1 METILYYSAIQGCTW
16 VHKRGHTMRDV
27 YLIGIGQTAVSK
39 NGGVRGRYLVADAI
53 EQAIDHAGIDP
64 ADIGMLVV
72 GNMMSGILAQQ
83 QQLGALCAD
92 VAGLRGIEAATVE
105 AACGSGA
112 AAARWGYMAVAGG
125 FHDSVLV
132 GGMERMTH
140 APRDHTTAALATAAD
155 WELEGCYGESFVSLN
170 ARLMALYMDTYGVA
184 SKDFAHF
191 AINAHKNALNN
202 PNAFLHKSIDMETYL
217 NSRVLVDPVK
227 LFDAP
232 PICDGAAAILL
243 ASASV
248 ARTAKRAGGLPLV
261 KVCASAIGTDSL
273 AIAGRKNTLTLEGAA
288 LSSYKAYQQAGVG
301 PQDIDIFELHDAY
314 TIITALSLEAA
325 GFAKPG
331 EGVHFGKDGAIAID
345 GRLPISTM
353 GGLKARG
360 HPVGATG
367 VYQLVETYLQLTG
380 TAGANQIKDP
390 TMALIQN
397 IGGTGA
403 TVVSHIL
410 AREA

>member
-1 METILYYSAIQGCTW
+1 
-16 VHKRGHTMRDV
+16 MRDV

-53 EQAIDHAGIDP
+53 AQAIYHAGIDP

-125 FHDSVLV
+125 FHDIVLV

-140 APRDHTTAALATAAD
+140 VPRDNTTAALATAAD

-170 ARLMALYMDTYGVA
+170 AKLMALYMETYGVA

-191 AINAHKNALNN
+191 AINAHTNALNN
-202 PNAFLHKSIDMETYL
+202 PNAFLHKHIDLETYL
-217 NSRVLVDPVK
+217 NSRVIVDPVK
-227 LFDAP
+227 LLDAP
-232 PICDGAAAILL
+232 PICDGAAAIIL
-243 ASASV
+243 ASESV

-261 KVCASAIGTDSL
+261 KVCASVIGTDSL
-273 AIAGRKNTLTLEGAA
+273 AIAGRKNKLKLEGAA
-288 LSSYKAYQQAGVG
+288 LSSQKAYQQAGVG
-301 PQDIDIFELHDAY
+301 PKDIDIFELHDAY

-331 EGVHFGKDGAIAID
+331 EGVHFGKDGEIAID
-345 GRLPISTM
+345 GKLPISTM

-390 TMALIQN
+390 KIALIQN

-410 AREA
+410 TREA

>member
-1 METILYYSAIQGCTW
+1 
-16 VHKRGHTMRDV
+16 MRAV
-27 YLIGIGQTAVSK
+27 YVIGIGQTAVSK
-39 NGGVRGRYLVADAI
+39 NGGVRGRYLAADAMA
-53 EQAIDHAGIDP
+53 QAIGQAGIDP
-64 ADIGMLVV
+64 AAIGMLVV

-83 QQLGALCAD
+83 QQLGALFAD

-112 AAARWGYMAVAGG
+112 AAARWGYMAVAGA
-125 FHDSVLV
+125 FHDIVLV

-140 APRDHTTAALATAAD
+140 VPRDRTTAALATAAD
-155 WELEGCYGESFVSLN
+155 WELEGCSGASFVSLN
-170 ARLMALYMDTYGVA
+170 AQLMALYMATYSVT

-191 AINAHKNALNN
+191 AMNAHTNAWHN
-202 PNAFLHKSIDMETYL
+202 PHAFLRKPLDLETYL
-217 NSRVLVDPVK
+217 NSRMLVDPVK

-243 ASASV
+243 ASESV
-248 ARTAKRAGGLPLV
+248 ARATQRSNGLPLV
-261 KVCASAIGTDSL
+261 QVCASAIGTDSL
-273 AIAGRKNTLTLEGAA
+273 ALAGRQDTLTLAGSA
-288 LSSYKAYQQAGVG
+288 LSAHKAYQQAGVG
-301 PQDIDIFELHDAY
+301 PQDMNIFELHDAY

-331 EGVHFGKDGAIAID
+331 EGVHFGKDGAIALD
-345 GRLPISTM
+345 GKLPISTM

-380 TAGANQIKDP
+380 TAGANQIKDLK
-390 TMALIQN
+390 MALIQN

-410 AREA
+410 RRET

>member
-1 METILYYSAIQGCTW
+1 
-16 VHKRGHTMRDV
+16 MRHV

-39 NGGVRGRYLVADAI
+39 NGGVRGRYLAADAI
-53 EQAIDHAGIDP
+53 EQAIHHAGVDP

-125 FHDSVLV
+125 FHDIVLV
-132 GGMERMTH
+132 GGLERMSH
-140 APRDHTTAALATAAD
+140 VSRDHTTAALATAAD
-155 WELEGCYGESFVSLN
+155 WELEGCSGASFVSLN
-170 ARLMALYMDTYGVA
+170 ARLMALYMATYGVA
-184 SKDFAHF
+184 AQDFAHF
-191 AINAHKNALNN
+191 AITAHQNALSN
-202 PNAFLHKSIDMETYL
+202 PNAFLHKPLDMATYL

-232 PICDGAAAILL
+232 PICDGAAALIL
-243 ASASV
+243 ASETV
-248 ARTAKRAGGLPLV
+248 ARSATRGGGLPLV
-261 KVCASAIGTDSL
+261 QVCASAIGTDSL
-273 AIAGRKNTLTLEGAA
+273 AIARRHHQLTLDGAA
-288 LSSYKAYQQAGVG
+288 ISSHKAYQQAGVG

-331 EGVHFGKDGAIAID
+331 EGVDFGKQGEIALDGT
-345 GRLPISTM
+345 LPISTM

-380 TAGANQIKDP
+380 TAAANQVKAP
-390 TMALIQN
+390 RLALVQN

-410 AREA
+410 KRAA

>member
-1 METILYYSAIQGCTW
+1 
-16 VHKRGHTMRDV
+16 MRDV

-53 EQAIDHAGIDP
+53 EQAIYHAGIAP
-64 ADIGMLVV
+64 SDIGMLVV

-83 QQLGALCAD
+83 QQLGALFAD

-125 FHDSVLV
+125 FHDIVLV

-170 ARLMALYMDTYGVA
+170 ARLMALYMETYGVA
-184 SKDFAHF
+184 SQDFAHF
-191 AINAHKNALNN
+191 AINAHTNAVNN
-202 PNAFLHKSIDMETYL
+202 PNAFLRKPIDLETYL

-227 LFDAP
+227 LLDAP
-232 PICDGAAAILL
+232 PICDGAAAIIL
-243 ASASV
+243 AAVSV
-248 ARTAKRAGGLPLV
+248 ARTATRAGGLPLV
-261 KVCASAIGTDSL
+261 KMAASAIGTDSL
-273 AIAGRKNTLTLEGAA
+273 AIAGRKHKLTLAGAV
-288 LSSYKAYQQAGVG
+288 LSSQRVYQQAGVG
-301 PQDIDIFELHDAY
+301 PQDIDLFELHDAY
-314 TIITALSLEAA
+314 TIITVLSLEAA

-345 GRLPISTM
+345 GQLPISTM

-367 VYQLVETYLQLTG
+367 VYQLVETYQQLTG

-390 TMALIQN
+390 SIALIQN

-410 AREA
+410 TREA

>member
-1 METILYYSAIQGCTW
+1 MS
-16 VHKRGHTMRDV
+16 
-27 YLIGIGQTAVSK
+27 
-39 NGGVRGRYLVADAI
+39 
-53 EQAIDHAGIDP
+53 HAGIAP

-83 QQLGALCAD
+83 QQLGALFAD

-132 GGMERMTH
+132 SGMERMTH
-140 APRDHTTAALATAAD
+140 APRDRTTAALATAAD

-184 SKDFAHF
+184 PQDFAHF

-217 NSRVLVDPVK
+217 NARVLVDPVK

-261 KVCASAIGTDSL
+261 QVCASAIGTDSL
-273 AIAGRKNTLTLEGAA
+273 AIAGRKNTLTLDGAA
-288 LSSYKAYQQAGVG
+288 LSSHRAYQQAGVG
-301 PQDIDIFELHDAY
+301 P
-314 TIITALSLEAA
+314 TIWTSLN
-325 GFAKPG
+325 
-331 EGVHFGKDGAIAID
+331 
-345 GRLPISTM
+345 STT
-353 GGLKARG
+353 RI
-360 HPVGATG
+360 PSS
-367 VYQLVETYLQLTG
+367 
-380 TAGANQIKDP
+380 P
-390 TMALIQN
+390 
-397 IGGTGA
+397 
-403 TVVSHIL
+403 
-410 AREA
+410 R

>member
-1 METILYYSAIQGCTW
+1 
-16 VHKRGHTMRDV
+16 MRDV

-53 EQAIDHAGIDP
+53 AQAISHAGIDP

-125 FHDSVLV
+125 FYDIVLV
-132 GGMERMTH
+132 GGLERMTH

-170 ARLMALYMDTYGVA
+170 AKLMTHYMETYGVA

-191 AINAHKNALNN
+191 AINAHKNALHN
-202 PNAFLHKSIDMETYL
+202 PNAFLHKPIDMETYL
-217 NSRVLVDPVK
+217 NSRVIVDPVK
-227 LFDAP
+227 LLDAP

-243 ASASV
+243 ASEAV
-248 ARTAKRAGGLPLV
+248 AHTANRAGGLPLV
-261 KVCASAIGTDSL
+261 RVCASAIGTDSL

-288 LSSYKAYQQAGVG
+288 LSSQRAYQQAGIG
-301 PQDIDIFELHDAY
+301 PNDIDIFELHDAY

-331 EGVHFGKDGAIAID
+331 EGVHFGKDGAIALD
-345 GRLPISTM
+345 GTLPISTM
-353 GGLKARG
+353 GGGGLKARG

-390 TMALIQN
+390 TIALIQN